1 MVTQELDGDETDTD
15 EFPPWN
21 VTFEIYPVVDGL
33 SSFTTRETV
42 SENATEADLDVPL
55 NIFLNFNR
63 IDNVDFLP
71 ENPREEPIYVE
82 YDLSDL
88 IADAQIQQRLDD
100 LLNITGAT
108 LDDLEANG
116 FITGTYTY
124 FAATGRIRVLLAD
137 AAGIFLRAA
146 LFFQSNEDFTIP
158 VSFLVEDVATI
169 NGVDEVRQIL
179 YNSSLTVDL
188 VGVADPPTVF
198 VNDASGLS
206 LSRIPLDIGGEL
218 TDTDVALGRRE

>member
-1 MVTQELDGDETDTD
+1 M
-15 EFPPWN
+15 
-21 VTFEIYPVVDGL
+21 
-33 SSFTTRETV
+33 
-42 SENATEADLDVPL
+42 NA
-55 NIFLNFNR
+55 
-63 IDNVDFLP
+63 
-71 ENPREEPIYVE
+71 PIGHKG
-82 YDLSDL
+82 
-88 IADAQIQQRLDD
+88 
-100 LLNITGAT
+100 NITAFPCSGH
-108 LDDLEANG
+108 
-116 FITGTYTY
+116 
-124 FAATGRIRVLLAD
+124 AD
-137 AAGIFLRAA
+137 IGKAA

-206 LSRIPLDIGGEL
+206 LSNIPLDLGGEL